1 MEAEECEKRGRPG
14 LANVELAQACLNNML
29 GTTIKLSYTI
39 SSYGAVV
46 ILEIFRSEINI
57 KNVKEQKT

>member
-1 MEAEECEKRGRPG
+1 M
-14 LANVELAQACLNNML
+14 ELAQACLNNML